1 MEKPFKS
8 SQPRFIC
15 VFAMKREKFERSCQ
29 AISKKKNW
37 IRFLERPTS
46 FRLKLLLIHFV
57 NFVSFSRWTFRKKYI
72 EIRKLIFFFVKCH
85 ANSWDTDSGEYG
97 EPRRSNSIEGPEI
110 KIDDTDFLVFC
121 QRPRQLSI
129 IGREIQRGV
138 RPARE
143 SLISPAPIRESMP
156 ASFLFDRFKS
166 LFVFRETR
174 NRWYFQKLVSHASR
188 DAVV

>member
-46 FRLKLLLIHFV
+46 FRLKLLLIHFI
-57 NFVSFSRWTFRKKYI
+57 NFVSFSRWTFSKKYI

-110 KIDDTDFLVFC
+110 KIDDTDFLVFLSASTAAIDYW
-121 QRPRQLSI
+121 PRDSAW
-129 IGREIQRGV
+129 RSTR
-138 RPARE
+138 ARE
-143 SLISPAPIRESMP
+143 SNLSSTDPRIDAGE
-156 ASFLFDRFKS
+156 FS
-166 LFVFRETR
+166 LRPFQVTFRLPRNTQQVIFSETR
-174 NRWYFQKLVSHASR
+174 
-188 DAVV
+188 